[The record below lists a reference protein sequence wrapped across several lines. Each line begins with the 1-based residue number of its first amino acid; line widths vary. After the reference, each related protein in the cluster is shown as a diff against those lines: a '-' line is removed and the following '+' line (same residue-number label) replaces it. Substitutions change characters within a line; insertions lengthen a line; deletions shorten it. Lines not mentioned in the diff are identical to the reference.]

1 MQCDA
6 WNPCIN
12 LIGKPT
18 RGLQGTGWCLA
29 KVGLTATNA
38 TILSLQSFKISMEP
52 CPKTFRT
59 NDVQWNPWN
68 PCSNLIGMPAGGLP
82 GTGGC
87 LSEVCIPASNITI
100 LTLWSPKIPMKPW
113 KKSFMTSMLLKWYP
127 IKPLELL
134 YQPHWHAH
142 SFLSGDG
149 WVLVW
154 GRCTSEQCHHPF
166 SLEPW
171 KTDGPTNK
179 SIQDINSTP
188 NGMQWNP
195 WNPCSNFTGIPT
207 GILMGTGEWLFTVGL
222 PSSIQIYSA
231 SWLVHLD
238 CVCIYISCVL
248 NAIKTSTI

>member
-1 MQCDA
+1 
-6 WNPCIN
+6 
-12 LIGKPT
+12 
-18 RGLQGTGWCLA
+18 
-29 KVGLTATNA
+29 
-38 TILSLQSFKISMEP
+38 
-52 CPKTFRT
+52 
-59 NDVQWNPWN
+59 
-68 PCSNLIGMPAGGLP
+68 
-82 GTGGC
+82 
-87 LSEVCIPASNITI
+87 
-100 LTLWSPKIPMKPW
+100 
-113 KKSFMTSMLLKWYP
+113 MLLKWYP

-142 SFLSGDG
+142 SFLSGG
-149 WVLVW
+149 GLVLVW
-154 GRCTSEQCHHPF
+154 GRCTSKQCHHPF

-171 KTDGPTNK
+171 KTDGATNK

-238 CVCIYISCVL
+238 CVYMYIFCAQCNQNINNL
-248 NAIKTSTI
+248 ITTHTKETSFFTTKVQLRGSLV